1 MTIAGMPQV
10 IVGVDAQGRRSL
22 THAEAAT
29 ITPDTLIERA
39 RAMIPV
45 LRERAAATE
54 AARRLLPETFEDFTR
69 AGFFRICQPMR
80 FGGFELGMD
89 VLQAVLCEIGRG
101 CGSSAWALGILTG
114 HAWWASQFPEA
125 GQVEIFGDD
134 GAALLPTGI
143 FGRGGTA
150 TAVEGGYELS
160 GRWQYQ
166 SGVDV
171 SNWYGCGAVLTD
183 PPTSSGQTAG
193 GPPEAITFIVPA
205 SEGQVIDDWH
215 TMGMR
220 GTGSKTVVIEKTFVP
235 ERRAMLLSAVDGHN
249 TPGSKLHPNP
259 LYSTP
264 LMAFISIEVTGAA
277 VGVALGA
284 VDTLEE
290 MGRTKPIRARG
301 GGGGETTTYEMSRPS
316 FRRRLADAKSL
327 AETAKT
333 MLISESQR
341 LMATSAANRASG
353 AHMTREEIA
362 AVTLN
367 QSRIVDLSVQA
378 VKSAFIA
385 AGTSATVQGH
395 PMERALRDVFTIST
409 HRVLAFDTAAESWAT
424 THYGL

>member
-1 MTIAGMPQV
+1 M
-10 IVGVDAQGRRSL
+10 
-22 THAEAAT
+22 
-29 ITPDTLIERA
+29 
-39 RAMIPV
+39 
-45 LRERAAATE
+45 
-54 AARRLLPETFEDFTR
+54 
-69 AGFFRICQPMR
+69 
-80 FGGFELGMD
+80 
-89 VLQAVLCEIGRG
+89 
-101 CGSSAWALGILTG
+101 
-114 HAWWASQFPEA
+114 
-125 GQVEIFGDD
+125 
-134 GAALLPTGI
+134 
-143 FGRGGTA
+143 
-150 TAVEGGYELS
+150 
-160 GRWQYQ
+160 
-166 SGVDV
+166 
-171 SNWYGCGAVLTD
+171 
-183 PPTSSGQTAG
+183 
-193 GPPEAITFIVPA
+193 
-205 SEGQVIDDWH
+205 IDDWH

-220 GTGSKTVVIEKTFVP
+220 GSGSKTVVIEKTFVP
-235 ERRAMLLSAVDGHN
+235 ERRAMLLSTVEGQA
-249 TPGSKLHPNP
+249 TPGSSVHNNP

-341 LMATSAANRASG
+341 LMATSAANKASG
-353 AHMTREEIA
+353 KQMTREEIA
-362 AVTLN
+362 EVTLN

-409 HRVLAFDTAAESWAT
+409 HRVLAFDTAAESWALA
-424 THYGL
+424 HYGL